1 MWYVCIN
8 MYKRV
13 CTVNV
18 NITFVITVRVI
29 ISDNNDTVIVIVII
43 DPCNIFL
50 SCIPSIMYIH
60 TVHVCTHYRRQVD
73 YTVTS
78 VKIRYFNSLT
88 FFKKNAASFYH
99 FYHFKNV
106 AYSMHRLQL

>member
-29 ISDNNDTVIVIVII
+29 ISDNNDTVII

-60 TVHVCTHYRRQVD
+60 TVHCVYTITCTDDKLITQ
-73 YTVTS
+73 
-78 VKIRYFNSLT
+78 
-88 FFKKNAASFYH
+88 
-99 FYHFKNV
+99 
-106 AYSMHRLQL
+106 